1 MNLPKITTPKYS
13 LTIPSS
19 GKKIEFRPFLVKEE
33 KLLLLAQESKNTS
46 DVSKAI
52 NEVIDSCTFGKGNL
66 DDLTSFDVEYIFLK
80 LRAKSVGELAEV
92 SVKCKH
98 CDTSNE
104 IEINLD
110 DVEVVKKE
118 ELPKKV
124 MITDT
129 IGIVPRYV
137 SASAINA
144 NVGDDVNDMFSFYVR
159 SVIES
164 IFDENEVYP
173 ISQTSKEELDEFIN
187 SLNRE
192 QMSKIEEIIENAPK
206 LEKEVTFDCVKCK
219 KKNTYVLSGAE
230 SFF

>member
-173 ISQTSKEELDEFIN
+173 ISQTSKEELDEFID